1 MKSGHTE
8 SERWAVFGGLALLA
22 SGVAHILRPGAFESV
37 NRMAFK
43 DSIRAHVLLNGSIE
57 AGLGLALL
65 NSLTRRAALAATV
78 AYLSYFSAS
87 LLRRQRFLHG
97 AIVPPAT
104 DTVRRVHPAPPRRS

>member
-1 MKSGHTE
+1 MKSGRTQ

-37 NRMAFK
+37 NRTAFK
-43 DSIRAHVLLNGSIE
+43 DSIRAHVLINGSIE

-78 AYLSYFSAS
+78 AYLSYFNAS
-87 LLRRQRFLHG
+87 LLRRQRFL
-97 AIVPPAT
+97 
-104 DTVRRVHPAPPRRS
+104 RK